1 MSWRD
6 TVRKMLDERVVDCEQ
21 DYRRAMMSNVEDSK
35 LLAARQALDRAL
47 MQRDCY
53 QDGRA
58 YGSGSGNSDDY
69 SKSYGGMDDKRK
81 APYLDYRGNK
91 WNVKRYG

>member
-1 MSWRD
+1 MSWRG
-6 TVRKMLDERVVDCEQ
+6 TIGKMLDEKIDACEQ
-21 DYRRAMMSNVEDSK
+21 DYRRAMMSDVEDGK

-58 YGSGSGNSDDY
+58 YGSGSNNSDDY
-69 SKSYGGMDDKRK
+69 SKSFGGTDNPRP
-81 APYLDYRGNK
+81 APYRDYRGNK